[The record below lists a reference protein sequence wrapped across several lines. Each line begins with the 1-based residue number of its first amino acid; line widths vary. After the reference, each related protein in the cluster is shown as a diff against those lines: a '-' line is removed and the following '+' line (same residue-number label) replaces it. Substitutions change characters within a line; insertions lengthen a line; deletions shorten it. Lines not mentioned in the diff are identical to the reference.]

1 MADYSREG
9 SSPELVL
16 LCDAVRAAYQAATGF
31 GTDHGSQLNEL
42 ARLISNR
49 TTVFARPNRATEYV
63 VVTPHEI
70 EDGVFQEGGAY
81 LEFSDARQPLLNLA
95 IMPKVLP
102 GLIADIREL
111 MKRADDLVGGAA
123 P

>member
-9 SSPELVL
+9 SSGDMVL
-16 LCDAVRAAYQAATGF
+16 LSDAAYAAYEAATG
-31 GTDHGSQLNEL
+31 GGIDKPSQLNDL

-49 TTVFARPNRATEYV
+49 TTVFTRPNLAAEYV
-63 VVTPHEI
+63 VVAPHEI
-70 EDGVFQEGGAY
+70 EDGVFREGGAY

-95 IMPKVLP
+95 IMRKVLP
-102 GLIADIREL
+102 ELMADIQEL

>member
-16 LCDAVRAAYQAATGF
+16 LSDAARAAYQAATGS
-31 GTDHGSQLNEL
+31 GTDNALQLNEL

-49 TTVFARPNRATEYV
+49 TTVFARPNLAAEFV
-63 VVTPHEI
+63 VVAPHEI
-70 EDGVFQEGGAY
+70 EDGLFQEGGAY

-95 IMPKVLP
+95 IM
-102 GLIADIREL
+102 R
-111 MKRADDLVGGAA
+111 
-123 P
+123 